1 MEISI
6 PEYFT
11 RFIDSNIDL
20 NKTQK
25 ICCPFHKEET
35 PSFSYSPDKGVW
47 RCFGACKFGGDV
59 VALHQK
65 NYKLRSRRDAEE
77 SLYKILGLTAKP
89 RRFVKGA
96 ADELMVQAQAAYA
109 KAIMVARTPD
119 DWDDLDYI
127 MGQYPVDTNRLEAFY
142 NCRKR

>member
-1 MEISI
+1 MLPSI

-25 ICCPFHKEET
+25 ICCPFHKEDT
-35 PSFSYSPDKGVW
+35 PSFSYSPEKGVW

-59 VALHQK
+59 IALHQK
-65 NYKLRSRRDAEE
+65 NYKLRTRREAEA
-77 SLYKILGLTAKP
+77 SLYSILGLTP
-89 RRFVKGA
+89 RPRGLIKGE
-96 ADELMVQAQAAYA
+96 ADEFVVQSQAAYA
-109 KAIMVARTPD
+109 KAMMVARTPD
-119 DWDDLDYI
+119 DWDELDYI
-127 MGQYPVDTNRLEAFY
+127 MGQYPINTDRLEAFY